1 MTRRG
6 SEEAEVALSTIWFI
20 AECRYR
26 NALASHEAGQDWA
39 APEDTIQLYQDLRH
53 KAFRYWLTWS
63 LNRELTRQGENPVP
77 AEELDR
83 LLERLEELG
92 RALGGNSVEPD
103 PRSFRPMTL
112 VLLTAALFLFV
123 GLPIWGLL
131 MWLFHEPDQP
141 STERGAHWLPAISR
155 IVLSTTAPLVG

>member
-63 LNRELTRQGENPVP
+63 LNRELTRQGETLCRRRSSIVSWRDSKNSGARWEGTLWNLTHDPS
-77 AEELDR
+77 DR
-83 LLERLEELG
+83 
-92 RALGGNSVEPD
+92 
-103 PRSFRPMTL
+103 
-112 VLLTAALFLFV
+112 
-123 GLPIWGLL
+123 
-131 MWLFHEPDQP
+131 
-141 STERGAHWLPAISR
+141 
-155 IVLSTTAPLVG
+155 